1 MMIELQPLT
10 PSPGAHAVPPWV
22 ERPKRRPN
30 VELHGRM
37 PDTAFAEERWLICVN
52 GQYHEVTPLLYH
64 VLAAA
69 DGKTPAA
76 IIAAQVS
83 QQCGRSLSADD
94 IRWLVTNR
102 LIPAGLLAIP
112 VPASAA
118 SGSTHG
124 ETRGNPTSAAP
135 RTREQA
141 LGLRA
146 RVPLISY
153 ETIAPITGILQHLY
167 WPPLI
172 VLTVLLAI
180 GVHIWLYRSPALLV
194 GAQTLLRDPALVLV
208 LFGMEIGSSFFH
220 ELGHAAAMRRGG
232 CRHGPIGVAI
242 YLIWPAF
249 YTDVTDVY
257 RLNRLQR
264 LRVDLGGMYF
274 QLFLILGYAMLYQLT
289 GWPFWLLGIVSIDL
303 HYMRQFTPFLR
314 FDGYYAIADLLGVPD
329 PLALVGPFLRDI
341 WPWPRGRK
349 KQLPRMRPLPR
360 LLFMAYLVLVAYFL
374 IYPFFLGT
382 FYGKEVVTT
391 LWWEGRALLR
401 AWLTAWRTD
410 PVLLAA
416 VSLQLLFWFIMV
428 LGLGL
433 FVRTVARMALALSI
447 AMVRLGRHLVSRL
460 RAQPSLRQARHPLV
474 VAVFLAIVVLVGA
487 GGMFLPVADRFGSQ
501 AASEPAT
508 TITSSSQVVQ
518 ALPPDQLQHAITAL
532 TATWARFDQPVQQG
546 MVQRSWIWGP
556 APRTALLLEPY
567 TDAPGGQRLVLYFD
581 KARMEVTHPGEQTA
595 ADAWYVT
602 TGLLAK
608 ELITGQLQTGDTT
621 FEPRAPAQIAVA
633 GDLDDPNA
641 PTYASLAGLLQAP
654 PAPVGTVLTSVLHR
668 DGSVTND
675 PALARYH
682 VTAAYLAPETGHS
695 IASVFWDMLQAQ
707 GIVADPDGLHTAPLF
722 SPPFYVTGLPITEAY
737 WTQVLVAGHPHD
749 VLLQCFER
757 RCLTYTPDNPA
768 GWQVEM
774 GNIGQHYY
782 LWRYSGTPSP
792 QPLTTPPVLQQGEGT
807 PSAPPATTAPSPR
820 VTVVATVVV
829 TSSGEGTSTAT
840 CQQAHS
846 VQSNDGAVSATSSQQ
861 VNAVQQGGKDTATT
875 AKQSVTC
882 SQRVTISGP

>member
-1 MMIELQPLT
+1 
-10 PSPGAHAVPPWV
+10 
-22 ERPKRRPN
+22 
-30 VELHGRM
+30 M
-37 PDTAFAEERWLICVN
+37 PDTAFAEEHWLLRVN
-52 GQYHEVTPLLYH
+52 GRYHEVTPLIYH
-64 VLAAA
+64 ILAAA

-102 LIPAGLLAIP
+102 LIPAGLLVTP
-112 VPASAA
+112 EPASTTSDPKREAA
-118 SGSTHG
+118 Q
-124 ETRGNPTSAAP
+124 GNTSPAP
-135 RTREQA
+135 ARPREQA

-146 RVPLISY
+146 RVPLVSY

-180 GVHIWLYRSPALLV
+180 GVHVWLYRSPALLV

-208 LFGMEIGSSFFH
+208 LFAMEIGSSFFH

-257 RLNRLQR
+257 RLNRWQR

-274 QLFLILGYAMLYQLT
+274 QLFLILGYTMLYSFT

-329 PLALVGPFLRDI
+329 PLALVGPFLRDL

-360 LLFMAYLVLVAYFL
+360 LLFTAYLVLVAYFL
-374 IYPFFLGT
+374 TYPFFLGT
-382 FYGKEVVTT
+382 FYGKEIIT
-391 LWWEGRALLR
+391 LLWREGRALFR
-401 AWLTAWRTD
+401 AWVVAWQTD

-416 VSLQLLFWFIMV
+416 VSLQLIFWFIMV

-433 FVRTVARMALALSI
+433 FVRTVARMALALSV
-447 AMVRLGRHLVSRL
+447 AAVRLGQQRFSRL
-460 RAQPSLRQARHPLV
+460 HVRFALRRARHPLL

-487 GGMFLPVADRFGSQ
+487 GGMFLPVAERFGSQ
-501 AASEPAT
+501 AASESVT
-508 TITSSSQVVQ
+508 NITASPQTAQ
-518 ALPPDQLQHAITAL
+518 ALSQDQLQHAITAL
-532 TATWARFDQPVQQG
+532 TATWTRFDQPVQQG
-546 MVQRSWIWGP
+546 MAQRSWVWGP
-556 APRTALLLEPY
+556 TPLTALLLEAY

-581 KARMEVTHPGEQTA
+581 KARMEITHPGEPTT
-595 ADAWYVT
+595 DAWYVT

-621 FEPRAPAQIAVA
+621 FEPRAPAQIPVA
-633 GDLDDPNA
+633 GDMNDSNA

-654 PAPVGTVLTSVLHR
+654 PARVGSVLTSVLHR

-757 RCLTYTPDNPA
+757 RCLTYTPDNPV

-782 LWRYSGTPSP
+782 VWRYGAMPSLQTPNPS
-792 QPLTTPPVLQQGEGT
+792 VRSGEGT
-807 PSAPPATTAPSPR
+807 SSAPPGTTAPTPR

-840 CQQAHS
+840 CQQEHS

-861 VNAVQQGGKDTATT
+861 VSAVQQGEKNTGTT
-875 AKQSVTC
+875 ANQTVTC